1 MIASLPAGPLDIVGD
16 VHGELDA
23 LDKLLARLGYDADGR
38 HPGGRSL
45 VFVGDLCDRGPDSPG
60 VVALVQRLVES
71 GRAVAALGNH
81 ELNLLRGERKDGNDW
96 FWSEYGAR
104 DRKYEPRAHL
114 APARRAEVLAF
125 LCSLP
130 LAFERADLRVVHAAW
145 DAPSIALLRKEMT
158 AGLAP
163 LPAPGEL
170 GPAERRAAERSPAG
184 GPCVD
189 LLDHFRRWDLE
200 AEALIAARG
209 LGAAADAE
217 YEAYRERLLD
227 PAHEV
232 PMLAATAAVDEI
244 RQTANPIRVVTSGI
258 ERVAARPFFAS
269 GHWRFVERRRW
280 WDSYADGVP
289 VVIGHYWRQ
298 FARVDRSALGKFDEN
313 LFTELAPTAWHGR
326 DANVFCV
333 DFSVGGRFLERPIAP
348 GVVPR
353 SRLGALRWPERTLVL
368 DTGEELPTG
377 R

>member
-1 MIASLPAGPLDIVGD
+1 MFASLPSGPLDIVGD

-23 LDKLLARLGYDADGR
+23 LETLLERLGYDAGGVHPAGR
-38 HPGGRSL
+38 TL

-114 APARRAEVLAF
+114 APARREGVLAF
-125 LCSLP
+125 LRRLP

-145 DAPSIALLRKEMT
+145 DAPSIALLR
-158 AGLAP
+158 AADPQVGL
-163 LPAPGEL
+163 LE
-170 GPAERRAAERSPAG
+170 
-184 GPCVD
+184 
-189 LLDHFRRWDLE
+189 HFRRWELD

-209 LGAAADAE
+209 LGTAAAAE
-217 YEAYRERLLD
+217 YEMYRERLLD
-227 PAHEV
+227 PAREV

-280 WDSYADGVP
+280 WHEYDEGVP

-298 FARVDRSALGKFDEN
+298 FARVDRGALGKFDEN

-326 DANVFCV
+326 AANVFCV
-333 DFSVGGRFLERPIAP
+333 DFSVGGRFLERPLAP
-348 GVVPR
+348 GLTPK
-353 SRLGALRWPERTLVL
+353 SRLGALRWPERRLVL
-368 DTGEELPTG
+368 DTGEELATEA
-377 R
+377 